1 MGGVGVFLL
10 TCLKSWHMLVRGP
23 LKKRGDIPFENE
35 RPMGGG
41 KPAHAFKL
49 SIPFEVLETFE
60 ETSGETKQWI

>member
-1 MGGVGVFLL
+1 
-10 TCLKSWHMLVRGP
+10 MLVRGP